1 MYHQKD
7 NPQYDK
13 KIIINWLAHHN
24 PKREDFDEH
33 VFYIFKH
40 AICIG
45 CFSFAISVTVA
56 LIISNMFYYHL
67 VRFFS
72 LSAVLIIFFTCWIP
86 SILQYTTQIV
96 RKKPIKHRGLKFL
109 IRFLYPLGSILLIF
123 KSPLVGFI
131 LAVPA
136 GYLIIYI
143 RKIKNKTLANI

>member
-1 MYHQKD
+1 MVDQKR
-7 NPQYDK
+7 NPQQNK

-33 VFYIFKH
+33 VFYILKYAF
-40 AICIG
+40 CIG

-56 LIISNMFYYHL
+56 LIISNLFYYYL

-72 LSAVLIIFFTCWIP
+72 LPAILIIFLICWIP
-86 SILQYTTQIV
+86 SILQYATQIV
-96 RKKPIKHRGLKFL
+96 RKRPIRNRGLKFL
-109 IRFLYPLGSILLIF
+109 IRFLYPMGSIFLIF
-123 KSPLVGFI
+123 KSPLIGFI

-143 RKIKNKTLANI
+143 RKIKNKTLAN